1 MTNYVLAGSGVMSAY
16 YPPESELQRRV
27 RRLIKAAMNQWRLL
41 CK

>member
-1 MTNYVLAGSGVMSAY
+1 MMHLRLAGSGVMSAY

-27 RRLIKAAMNQWRLL
+27 RRLIKAAAQQWRLL